1 MAGIGAGGGGRGIV
15 LTRLLAKEG
24 TQGSFQPRVGRSKL
38 TQGGLSSFTVTYF
51 LLFTELFGALFSTSL
66 ILQFNFLNGIITT

>member
-1 MAGIGAGGGGRGIV
+1 MLEGAGRGGIV

-38 TQGGLSSFTVTYF
+38 TQVASAVSIVTYF
-51 LLFTELFGALFSTSL
+51 LLFTELFGALFSTLL